1 MTAGQQEVQAG
12 AEGQLSGP
20 TPIPGTEEGLD
31 NAMEELALEV
41 RCALTHLWTFDH
53 AFWRG
58 WGFHRGHLQAP
69 SDDEVIEPSL
79 AMLVLLFL
87 HAACI

>member
-1 MTAGQQEVQAG
+1 MTAGQQEVQAD

-41 RCALTHLWTFDH
+41 RCALTHLWTISH
-53 AFWRG
+53 AC
-58 WGFHRGHLQAP
+58 A
-69 SDDEVIEPSL
+69 VSL
-79 AMLVLLFL
+79 ACSMFL
-87 HAACI
+87 SQRQADQHWMHAG